1 MTDMTQS
8 AGLLGSG
15 LVSAPITVILLLIFW
30 RAWIIVYRVFFHP
43 LRKYPGPILYAA
55 SRLPQLSHFSLGS
68 SHSMGVHLHKK
79 YGPIV
84 RIGPNQLSYIDPGA
98 WKDIQGHRVGGR
110 GGFPKDRA
118 LMGHQVHSDILHADD
133 ATHTRQRRIFSH
145 AFSEKALREQ
155 ESLIRGYTDLLVSK
169 LGEKASQRDGQPK
182 DNAKTVDI
190 VRMYNFTTFDIM
202 ADLTF
207 GEPLGML
214 QDGDYVP
221 WVSNIFSSV
230 KYMVMGTFLRV
241 YPIFGR
247 LFAPLLSSSL
257 KAEMEKHT
265 KYSNDRVDRRLQYD
279 KDRGDIWSLVQRNAD
294 LNNISRGEMYANA
307 QIFMIAGTETTAT
320 LLSGL
325 TFLLCQNTD
334 KLRNLSE
341 EIRSLR
347 LQDLNIINLQKLPY
361 LNACLEEGLRMYP
374 PAPGVVPRVAPQ
386 GGSTVCGQFVPE
398 GTATSVAQYAAYT
411 SIYNFADPHDF
422 VPERWLAEPPEKYAN
437 DNKEVLQ
444 PFSYGP
450 RNCIGKNLAYHE
462 MRLILAT
469 VLWKFDIE
477 LEDQNSDWIE
487 QKSFGIWE
495 KPPLN
500 VRLHSRE
507 V

>member
-1 MTDMTQS
+1 
-8 AGLLGSG
+8 
-15 LVSAPITVILLLIFW
+15 
-30 RAWIIVYRVFFHP
+30 
-43 LRKYPGPILYAA
+43 
-55 SRLPQLSHFSLGS
+55 
-68 SHSMGVHLHKK
+68 MGVRLHKK

-84 RIGPNQLSYIDPGA
+84 RIGPNQLSYIDPRA

-110 GGFPKDRA
+110 GGFPKDRS
-118 LMGHQVHSDILHADD
+118 LMGQQEHSDILHADD

-169 LGEKASQRDGQPK
+169 LEEKSFRRNGQTK
-182 DNAKTVDI
+182 DNATTVDI

-325 TFLLCQNTD
+325 TFLLCRNAD
-334 KLRNLSE
+334 KLRILCE
-341 EIRSLR
+341 EIRSLH
-347 LQDLNIINLQKLPY
+347 LQDLNIINLQQLSY

-386 GGSTVCGQFVPE
+386 GGSTVCGQFVP
-398 GTATSVAQYAAYT
+398 GGVRSHML
-411 SIYNFADPHDF
+411 SDP
-422 VPERWLAEPPEKYAN
+422 R
-437 DNKEVLQ
+437 
-444 PFSYGP
+444 
-450 RNCIGKNLAYHE
+450 
-462 MRLILAT
+462 
-469 VLWKFDIE
+469 
-477 LEDQNSDWIE
+477 
-487 QKSFGIWE
+487 
-495 KPPLN
+495 
-500 VRLHSRE
+500 
-507 V
+507 